1 MVQIVE
7 NWSRVT
13 GTVEDVTPSED
24 PRNPGRLLLRIDSI
38 QPVEPFA
45 NLMAGYEGRTV
56 EISLPAAL
64 LSRLPLVPGRSVT
77 LRVRRGGP
85 TGVFSHPDEGG

>member
-13 GTVEDVTPSED
+13 GTVESFTPSED
-24 PRNPGRLLLRIDSI
+24 PQDPGRLRLRITSV

-45 NLMAGYEGRTV
+45 NLMAGYEGRV
-56 EISLPAAL
+56 VDISVPATL
-64 LSRLPLVPGRSVT
+64 LSRLSLAPGRSVT
-77 LRVRRGGP
+77 LRLRRGGP
-85 TGVFSHPDEGG
+85 TGVFGHPEEGG